1 MRGGGRGKKRGE
13 GGEAEKENGEGS
25 RRERDRR
32 GRDKTGWLSTY
43 PVSMRSYRVVF
54 MHQKWASLRP
64 NYPSYMI
71 LRLFVKKK
79 GEGGGEGGGMVVFKL
94 KLLGQEFAAYTFR
107 LVV

>member
-1 MRGGGRGKKRGE
+1 MDERRGERKKEGE

-79 GEGGGEGGGMVVFKL
+79 GEGGVRGEGWWCSNSSC
-94 KLLGQEFAAYTFR
+94 LGKSSLPTH
-107 LVV
+107 LD

>member
-1 MRGGGRGKKRGE
+1 
-13 GGEAEKENGEGS
+13 
-25 RRERDRR
+25 
-32 GRDKTGWLSTY
+32 
-43 PVSMRSYRVVF
+43 